1 MKSDQVKKGVERAPH
16 RSLFNALGMTE
27 EELDR
32 PLIGVVNSYN
42 EIVPGHMNLDKIAEA
57 VKKGIYLA
65 GGTPVEI
72 PAIAVCDG
80 IAMKHTGM

>member
-1 MKSDQVKKGVERAPH
+1 MKSDNVKKGIERAPH
-16 RSLFNALGMTE
+16 RSLFNALGLTE

-42 EIVPGHMNLDKIAEA
+42 EIVPGHMNLDKITEA

-65 GGTPVEI
+65 GGTPIEV
-72 PAIAVCDG
+72 PAI
-80 IAMKHTGM
+80 